1 VRRQKNLPAPAPNRH
16 LIATASKKRPEFFL
30 AAVRT
35 NATRAWWSTSSD
47 PGFVG
52 AESNPAA
59 FWRLTALAV
68 SSLRGASLRS
78 ANPRVLGYVRTEE
91 QNKNLRKKIELVT
104 ASSTEPRYE
113 MLKKKPVNLT
123 PELDQVDR
131 VFSVRSRGG
140 PYVG

>member
-1 VRRQKNLPAPAPNRH
+1 
-16 LIATASKKRPEFFL
+16 
-30 AAVRT
+30 
-35 NATRAWWSTSSD
+35 
-47 PGFVG
+47 
-52 AESNPAA
+52 
-59 FWRLTALAV
+59 
-68 SSLRGASLRS
+68 
-78 ANPRVLGYVRTEE
+78 LGYVRTEE